1 MRIEQTLTDSIIH
14 SATTFRLTNVRD
26 ALAFSLTAEPLAAVV
41 QVYDDLG
48 EEALEQVVN
57 AVKAIDPKCE
67 FVVRGEYLVAG
78 SSMYKCP
85 SLTQG

>member
-14 SATTFRLTNVRD
+14 SEDTFRLTTVRD
-26 ALAFSLTAEPLAAVV
+26 ALAFALTAEPLAAVV
-41 QVYDDLG
+41 QVFDNLG
-48 EEALEQVVN
+48 EKALEQVVN
-57 AVKAIDPKCE
+57 AVKAIEPGCE

>member
-1 MRIEQTLTDSIIH
+1 MRIENTFTDTIVHAETS
-14 SATTFRLTNVRD
+14 FRLTSVRD
-26 ALAFSLTAEPLAAVV
+26 ALAFALTANPLAAVV
-41 QVYDDLG
+41 QVFDDLG
-48 EEALEQVVN
+48 EKSLAQVVA
-57 AVKAIDPKCE
+57 AVKAIEPGCE